1 MTGRG
6 TFLAGLIGFGVSLLA
21 LFVSLALPIINGPR
35 TSWREAMVGILPSG
49 FLVIVFLIVM
59 FLGIFLMISNNQR
72 DGRRRRREYDDDD
85 WDEEPPPRRG
95 RPPRYES
102 DQPSR

>member
-1 MTGRG
+1 MSGRG
-6 TFLAGLIGFGVSLLA
+6 TFLTGLIGFGVSVLT

-35 TSWREAMVGILPSG
+35 TSWREATIGILPSG
-49 FLVIVFLIVM
+49 LLVIVFLFVM
-59 FLGIFLMISNNQR
+59 FLGMFLMLSSIQR
-72 DGRRRRREYDDDD
+72 YGRRRRRAYDDDD
-85 WDEEPPPRRG
+85 WAEEPPPRRS